1 MQCVVLHTLWWDTF
15 IIRGNS
21 WLQWW
26 TSKLLIKWLQW
37 VFSYQRR
44 WLSVWRALRDTCCGK
59 YNWGFGISFPY
70 CHYDRYCAQKVL
82 SFVFFPSKR
91 SKYIALEAQKNN
103 PCHDF
108 HKLYSLTELFGYKTW
123 SSDLLGLIFL
133 MPWDNFH
140 VFSVTVLDIP
150 KYPNSQNIPLFSS
163 E

>member
-1 MQCVVLHTLWWDTF
+1 MTVIVLKKFYHCV
-15 IIRGNS
+15 
-21 WLQWW
+21 
-26 TSKLLIKWLQW
+26 
-37 VFSYQRR
+37 
-44 WLSVWRALRDTCCGK
+44 
-59 YNWGFGISFPY
+59 
-70 CHYDRYCAQKVL
+70 
-82 SFVFFPSKR
+82 FPSKR

-140 VFSVTVLDIP
+140 VFSVTVLDMP